1 MALMKDQIVNAIYAV
16 SENGVIG
23 KDNDLPWKLKDDLK
37 FFMNKTVG
45 FPIIMGRR
53 SYQSLGKPLPRRRNI
68 VVSRNPDFQPEGVE
82 VYASL
87 EEALDTLKEEP
98 EVFITGG
105 AGVYKESIEKGYVN
119 RIYET
124 LVHAEVEGDTF
135 FELPD
140 PENWE
145 IVAVDARQADERN
158 EYAYTFRT
166 LKRKS

>member
-1 MALMKDQIVNAIYAV
+1 MEGQIINAIYAV

-23 KDNDLPWKLKDDLK
+23 KDNDLPWKLRDDLK
-37 FFMNKTVG
+37 FFMKKTMG
-45 FPIIMGRR
+45 HPIIMGRK
-53 SYQSLGKPLPRRRNI
+53 SFESLGKPLPKRRNI
-68 VVSRNPDFQPEGVE
+68 VVSRNSDFRPEGVE

-87 EEALDTLKEEP
+87 EAALEAVKGEG

-105 AGVYKESIEKGYVN
+105 AGVYRESIEKGYVN

-135 FELPD
+135 FSLPD
-140 PENWE
+140 PQNWE
-145 IVAVDARQADERN
+145 IVEVDARQADERN

-166 LKRKS
+166 LEKKEQE